1 MKQAVISLIILITVL
16 AIIAYFVIKS
26 LKYKSEKERRAI
38 SKGLIAYLLTESL
51 LVSWIVYLRDSKN
64 NRL

>member
-1 MKQAVISLIILITVL
+1 MQAVISLIILITVL